1 MHNNLNKFQI
11 KIFKPFDSNV
21 IEFINLFSI
30 ELRKHKNFKNYPDL
44 HFLSLWTSKTEIKK
58 KKKLILQSEN
68 RFGRGLVLHVTPSN
82 LPTNFAYSF
91 LMGLISGN
99 SNIVKLPLK
108 EFGETKIILSVIKN
122 IFKIKKFSELKK
134 SNLFLKFDR
143 ESSILKEVS
152 ETCDA
157 RVIWGGDKTIQEIRK
172 FKTPERCIDLNFSDR
187 YSFSV
192 INSKAYF
199 NLSRNNKINLAKKFF
214 YDAYLSD
221 QMACNSPHCLVWIGK
236 TKNQDKI
243 FWGDLIEIVKKK
255 YLFDNKKTIDKYLHL
270 FEIILNKKNLQKILV
285 NNNNVKVFKI
295 KNNIKNI
302 EEYRGIYGTFYQL
315 VFENFSNLRNII
327 NKKCQTI
334 SSFGFNKKD
343 YINLIASNNIR
354 GLDRVVPFGQSM
366 NFTMNW
372 DSYNLVTSLSRVVEI
387 DDQI

>member
-1 MHNNLNKFQI
+1 
-11 KIFKPFDSNV
+11 
-21 IEFINLFSI
+21 
-30 ELRKHKNFKNYPDL
+30 
-44 HFLSLWTSKTEIKK
+44 
-58 KKKLILQSEN
+58 
-68 RFGRGLVLHVTPSN
+68 
-82 LPTNFAYSF
+82 
-91 LMGLISGN
+91 
-99 SNIVKLPLK
+99 
-108 EFGETKIILSVIKN
+108 
-122 IFKIKKFSELKK
+122 
-134 SNLFLKFDR
+134 
-143 ESSILKEVS
+143 
-152 ETCDA
+152 
-157 RVIWGGDKTIQEIRK
+157 
-172 FKTPERCIDLNFSDR
+172 
-187 YSFSV
+187 
-192 INSKAYF
+192 
-199 NLSRNNKINLAKKFF
+199 
-214 YDAYLSD
+214 
-221 QMACNSPHCLVWIGK
+221 MACNSPHCLVWIGK

-285 NNNNVKVFKI
+285 NNNNVKVLKI

>member
-1 MHNNLNKFQI
+1 MPNNLDKFEI

-30 ELRKHKNFKNYPDL
+30 EIRKHINFKNFPDL

-58 KKKLILQSEN
+58 KEKLILKNEN
-68 RFGRGLVLHVTPSN
+68 RFGRGLVLHITPSN

-99 SNIVKLPLK
+99 SNIVKLPSK

-122 IFKIKKFSELKK
+122 IFNLKKFSELKK

-143 ESSILKEVS
+143 DSSILEEVS
-152 ETCDA
+152 KTCDA

-172 FKTPERCIDLNFSDR
+172 LKTPERCIDLNFSDR

-192 INSKAYF
+192 IYSKAYF
-199 NLSRNNKINLAKKFF
+199 KLSRSNKINLAKKFF

-236 TKNQDKI
+236 TKNHGKI
-243 FWGDLIEIVKKK
+243 FWSDLIEIVKKK
-255 YLFDNKKTIDKYLHL
+255 YSFDDKKTIDKYLHL
-270 FEIILNKKNLQKILV
+270 FETILNKKNLDKILV
-285 NNNNVKVFKI
+285 NDNNVKVFKL

-302 EEYRGIYGTFYQL
+302 EELRGIYGTSYQL
-315 VFENFSNLRNII
+315 EFQKFSNLRNII

-334 SSFGFNKKD
+334 ASFGFNTKD
-343 YINLIASNNIR
+343 YINLITSNNVR

>member
-1 MHNNLNKFQI
+1 MLNNLDKFGI
-11 KIFKPFDSNV
+11 KIFKPFDNNV
-21 IEFINLFSI
+21 IDFINLFSI
-30 ELRKHKNFKNYPDL
+30 EIRKHKNFRNFPDL

-58 KKKLILQSEN
+58 KEKLILKDEK
-68 RFGRGLVLHVTPSN
+68 RFGRGLVLHITPSN

-91 LMGLISGN
+91 LIGLISGN
-99 SNIVKLPLK
+99 SNIIKLPSK
-108 EFGETKIILSVIKN
+108 EFKETQIILSVIKN
-122 IFKIKKFSELKK
+122 IFKLKKFSELKK

-143 ESSILKEVS
+143 QSNILERISK
-152 ETCDA
+152 TCDA

-172 FKTPERCIDLNFSDR
+172 LKTPERCIDLNFSDR

-192 INSKAYF
+192 INSEAFFK
-199 NLSRNNKINLAKKFF
+199 LSRNKKMNIAKKFF

-221 QMACNSPHCLVWIGK
+221 QMACNSPHCLIWIGK

-243 FWGDLIEIVKKK
+243 FWSDLEEIVKRK
-255 YLFDNKKTIDKYLHL
+255 YFFDDKKTIDKYHYF
-270 FEIILNKKNLQKILV
+270 FETILNKKNLDKLLV
-285 NNNNVKVFKI
+285 NNEHVKVLKL

-302 EEYRGIYGTFYQL
+302 EEFRGIYRIFYQL
-315 VFENFSNLRNII
+315 EFKNFLSLRNII

-334 SSFGFNKKD
+334 ASYGFNKKD
-343 YINLIASNNIR
+343 YINLITSNNLR

-372 DSYNLVTSLSRVVEI
+372 DSYNLITSLSRVVEI

>member
-30 ELRKHKNFKNYPDL
+30 ELRKHKNFKNYLDL

-99 SNIVKLPLK
+99 SNIVKLPSK

-122 IFKIKKFSELKK
+122 IFNLKKFSELKK

-143 ESSILKEVS
+143 DSSILEEVS
-152 ETCDA
+152 KTCDA

-172 FKTPERCIDLNFSDR
+172 LKTPERCIDLNFSDR

-192 INSKAYF
+192 IYSKAYF
-199 NLSRNNKINLAKKFF
+199 KLSRSNKINLAKKFF

-236 TKNQDKI
+236 TKNHGKI
-243 FWGDLIEIVKKK
+243 FWSDLIEIVKKK
-255 YLFDNKKTIDKYLHL
+255 YSFDDKKTIDKYLHL
-270 FEIILNKKNLQKILV
+270 FETILNKKNLDKILV
-285 NNNNVKVFKI
+285 NDNNVKVFKL

-302 EEYRGIYGTFYQL
+302 EELRGIYGTFYQL
-315 VFENFSNLRNII
+315 EFQKFSNLRNII

-334 SSFGFNKKD
+334 ASFGFNTKD
-343 YINLIASNNIR
+343 YINLITSNNVR